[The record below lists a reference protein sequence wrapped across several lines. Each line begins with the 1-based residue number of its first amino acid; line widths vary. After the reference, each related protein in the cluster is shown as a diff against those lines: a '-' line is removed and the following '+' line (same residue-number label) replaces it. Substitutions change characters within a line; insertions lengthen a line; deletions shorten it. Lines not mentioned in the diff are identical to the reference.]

1 MTEFHELLQT
11 DNPAA
16 SAEWMANKTDQ
27 ELAYWLAV
35 DAREREPWPGNN
47 NHLAATR
54 EAARRLYEGFTH
66 REAEWIEFGKRM
78 YKEGLTV
85 NEALAKI
92 LYKKD
97 EK

>member
-1 MTEFHELLQT
+1 MTDFYEILRT

-16 SAEWMANKTDQ
+16 SADWMSGKSDE

-35 DAREREPWPGNN
+35 DAGEREPWPGNN

-54 EAARRLYEGFTH
+54 EAARRLYERQTG
-66 REAEWIEFGKRM
+66 REREWIEFGKKM
-78 YKEGLTV
+78 YEHGIELS
-85 NEALAKI
+85 EAMAKI
-92 LYKKD
+92 LYVKD